1 MKEKDEMLAALRNL
15 ALDRTAARLMREDIA
30 RIEED
35 IKKELPEVQREALE
49 KERLKLLSCAVVT
62 EHHIERT
69 DRLLALLTP
78 EEQKIVDQ
86 MLIHPH
92 PEAAFDLAFELAY
105 EPCSIY
111 RIRARAISKLIRLRY
126 GAGQIT

>member
-1 MKEKDEMLAALRNL
+1 MREKDEMMSALRNL

-35 IKKELPEVQREALE
+35 IKKELPEEQREALE
-49 KERLKLLSCAVVT
+49 KERRRLLSCAVVT
-62 EHHIERT
+62 EHHIDRM

-78 EEQKIVDQ
+78 EEQKVLDH

-92 PEAAFDLAFELAY
+92 PEAAFDFADELAY

-111 RIRARAISKLIRLRY
+111 RIRARAISKLVRLRY
-126 GAGQIT
+126 GAGL